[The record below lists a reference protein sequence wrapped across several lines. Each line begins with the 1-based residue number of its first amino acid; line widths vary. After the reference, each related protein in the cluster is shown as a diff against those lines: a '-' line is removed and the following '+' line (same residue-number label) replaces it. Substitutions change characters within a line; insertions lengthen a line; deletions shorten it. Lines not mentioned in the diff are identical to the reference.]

1 MNYRRFIE
9 MKELIEHLKEENK
22 RLKKD
27 IQTFEKSKLKI
38 IQWLSQQ

>member
-1 MNYRRFIE
+1 